1 MNKRQV
7 IILWAVAAA
16 LVTAVAIVKFGGN
29 DTVVTTTQR
38 SAGQTLFE
46 KFPATDVAG
55 IDLQGASGTVSLAQ
69 KDGKWTVVQRDH
81 YPANASTIN
90 EFLRGI
96 AELKVTRSLEA
107 GPSLAPR
114 FGMDEAATT
123 PDARGVT
130 ASFKDSAGKEIAK
143 ITLGKN
149 IEGNRESQSPYGG
162 AMPVGRYVRNHAD
175 ESAFYAI
182 SEMFQ
187 SISTEIPRWLQ
198 EDFISPE
205 KLQSVSL
212 SQKGKNDPA
221 WKVSRDD
228 ENGEMKLTDAK
239 EGESLDAT
247 AASSLKALFSYARFD
262 DVVPADKVAERSDT
276 ANQRTAELKTFEGF
290 TYTLTITPVKGDDT
304 KQLVSVQVSAELPK
318 ERKKEEGEK
327 PEDAKTKD
335 QAFTD
340 RLKTLTEKLD
350 REKSLSG
357 RTFEMAKSSLESLL
371 KERDQILAKP
381 ATSAPAEAA
390 TPTPGMP
397 ALSPSA
403 PTEAVTAPIEA
414 VTPPIEVPASNAAPA
429 PEAPATQETPAKEQP
444 AEAPANNE

>member
-7 IILWAVAAA
+7 IILWAVAAV

-29 DTVVTTTQR
+29 DAVATTTQR
-38 SAGQTLFE
+38 GAGQTLFE
-46 KFPATDVAG
+46 KFPAAEVVA
-55 IDLQGASGTVSLAQ
+55 IDLQGASGSVSLVQ

-123 PDARGVT
+123 AEARGIT
-130 ASFKDSAGKEIAK
+130 ATFKDSTGKELAK

-149 IEGNRESQSPYGG
+149 IENNRESQSPYGG
-162 AMPVGRYVRNHAD
+162 SMPVGRYIRNHAD
-175 ESAFYAI
+175 ETAFYAI
-182 SEMFQ
+182 NEMFY
-187 SISTEIPRWLQ
+187 SISTEIPRWLK

-205 KLQSVSL
+205 KLQSVSI
-212 SQKGKNDPA
+212 SQKGKTEPA

-228 ENGEMKLTDAK
+228 ENGEMKLADAK
-239 EGESLDAT
+239 EGESLDST

-262 DVVPADKVAERSDT
+262 DVVPADQVANRADT
-276 ANQRTAELKTFEGF
+276 TNQRTAELKTFEGF
-290 TYTLTITPVKGDDT
+290 TYTLTITPVKGDDA
-304 KQLVSVQVSAELPK
+304 KQLVAVQVSAELPK

-340 RLKTLTEKLD
+340 RLKSLTEKLE
-350 REKSLSG
+350 REKALAG
-357 RTFEMAKSSLESLL
+357 RTFEMAKSSLDSLL

-381 ATSAPAEAA
+381 SAPAPQGAA
-390 TPTPGMP
+390 PAGSATSPASNPT
-397 ALSPSA
+397 
-403 PTEAVTAPIEA
+403 EA
-414 VTPPIEVPASNAAPA
+414 VTPPIEVPAGNP
-429 PEAPATQETPAKEQP
+429 
-444 AEAPANNE
+444 